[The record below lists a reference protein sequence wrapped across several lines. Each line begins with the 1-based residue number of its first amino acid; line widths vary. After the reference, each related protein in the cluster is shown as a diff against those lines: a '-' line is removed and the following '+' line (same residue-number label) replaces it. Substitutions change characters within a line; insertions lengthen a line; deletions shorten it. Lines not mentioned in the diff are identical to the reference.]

1 MIKYSTSSS
10 RKTPKEKKLKKIA
23 KKKTMAENLGV
34 SESELKRI
42 KKASPFKEY
51 EKYGTT
57 SGHKK
62 IHNKNFQKSPVG
74 SKAEEKHS
82 NLMIESSPKS
92 SYEKEF
98 GLNEYILKDGST
110 WKPRLGSRKNP
121 LKKKP
126 KKY

>member
-1 MIKYSTSSS
+1 MTKQ
-10 RKTPKEKKLKKIA
+10 EKLKKIA
-23 KKKTMAENLGV
+23 KRMKI
-34 SESELKRI
+34 SESELKRL

-62 IHNKNFQKSPVG
+62 IHDKNFQKSPIG
-74 SKAEEKHS
+74 SKAEEKHL

-98 GLNEYILKDGST
+98 GLREGILKDGSA

-126 KKY
+126 KKK